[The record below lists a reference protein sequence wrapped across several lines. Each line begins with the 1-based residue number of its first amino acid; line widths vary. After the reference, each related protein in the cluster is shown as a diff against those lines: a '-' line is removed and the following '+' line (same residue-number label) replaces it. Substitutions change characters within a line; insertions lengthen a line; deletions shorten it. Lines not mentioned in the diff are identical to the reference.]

1 MESHPDPIRKVNKIM
16 TEITGYVDHIIF
28 RNQQNGY
35 TVLLLIPDEPV
46 TEEDL
51 EDPSEVTCVG
61 IFPSVSDGES
71 LKLEGEFTTHMSF
84 GRQFSVKRSSV
95 VIPQDKES
103 IRRFLASGIIKGIG
117 KKYADRIIEHFGD
130 KALFIMEKE
139 PERLMEI
146 SGIGEAKA
154 ISVGEQMRQRGAE
167 RQIIMELSAYGVGT
181 NMAIKIYNEY
191 QDAALSVLK
200 ENPYRMAEDI
210 SGIGFRTADEIAMRM
225 GNFTDSEF
233 RTRCGVLYALS
244 EATVNGNTFLPAD
257 ELLVASAE
265 LLGVSPEIINE
276 AIEALAIDKKI
287 KMLGKNIYPYY
298 MYRMEKYVAAALVCL
313 DSEVMGTDGAD
324 DDDIAYVEKT
334 GGMTLG
340 DMQRQAVKE
349 ASVHGVF
356 ILTGGPGTGKTTTL
370 KAMIRYFES
379 KGYSVALAA
388 PTGRAAKRMSE
399 ACGQEAKTIHRL
411 LEVSGKAMAD
421 DVDRADG
428 GFERNEDNPLES
440 EVYIIDEMSMVDIN
454 IMYHLLKAIPAGCRL
469 ILVGDENQLP
479 SVGPGNVLKDM
490 IASGHFAKVTLN
502 TIYRQEES
510 GDIVRNAHKVRHGEH
525 ISFDNR
531 SSKDFFFLEREDSD
545 HIIAGIRGM
554 VSGKLSSYVDAK
566 PYDIQVLVPMK
577 KGNTGAIRLNRIIQG
592 FMNPPSSE
600 KQEKEYGDRV
610 FREGDKV
617 MQTKNDYQMEWE
629 VRGKYGI
636 VIEKGV
642 GVFNGDIGTITEICD
657 YNSTILIEFDD
668 GRMVE
673 YPYKQLDE
681 LEHAFA
687 LTIHKS
693 QGSEYPAIII
703 PLLDGPKMLYTR
715 NLLYTAITRAQKC
728 VVLIGDKN
736 VFYKMVDNN
745 VEAKRYSGLS
755 EFISGEC
762 TSVKDLGKSMP

>member
-1 MESHPDPIRKVNKIM
+1 M